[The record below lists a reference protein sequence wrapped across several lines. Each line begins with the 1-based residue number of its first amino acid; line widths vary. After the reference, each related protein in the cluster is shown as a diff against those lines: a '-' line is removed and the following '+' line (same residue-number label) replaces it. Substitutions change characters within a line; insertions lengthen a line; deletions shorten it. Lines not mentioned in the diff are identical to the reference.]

1 MLLHRIAKSKY
12 IRDLSGEGARR
23 SGGRWNYQ
31 GIPVIYTSDSTAL
44 ATLETLVHLQLNLI
58 PLNLSSITLN
68 LPDNLSITKL
78 NPQDLPVDWHYY
90 PAPITLAKIANRWIE
105 KQESVALS
113 VPSSIL
119 PESEDRNYIL
129 NPRYQ
134 DFNFI
139 TIVRVSPYTY
149 DSRLRP

>member
-31 GIPVIYTSDSTAL
+31 GIPVIYTSDSAAL

-68 LPDNLSITKL
+68 LPDNLPITKL
-78 NPQDLPVDWHYY
+78 NPQDLPVDWHHY
-90 PAPITLAKIANRWIE
+90 PAPITLAKIANHWIE